1 MESWMEKHLIMV
13 ANLIGNKYS
22 IGEMIG
28 IGSTSA
34 AFQAVSS
41 SGALFA
47 LKIPRDEIA
56 YRTWK
61 NNNQKAFCNCER
73 YCSGYVGPVRVIRPI
88 EDATDYLLEPF
99 ADGQPL
105 TWELYSSLSAAD
117 KRVLCSDFSKFLAHA
132 HTQNSTNKPHPAVLD
147 GGEISMKDSISLF
160 QKQNAISPSEEIAF
174 RRAVEMFE
182 SRDQS
187 DEVACLVHGDYSA
200 SNVIY
205 DVEKKTLS
213 IIDFGSSC
221 VDCIYRDFVPA
232 FAHVSTQVSYRFF
245 SDVIKEYNRLPQ
257 CTTHISVEKVA
268 LFHYLAAVHE
278 AGLMAHCQKLD
289 AYETRKL
296 VDSFLIPIL
305 NRISEMI
312 V

>member
-1 MESWMEKHLIMV
+1 MESWLEKHLIIV
-13 ANLIGNKYS
+13 ANQIGNRYS
-22 IGEMIG
+22 IGDMIG
-28 IGSTSA
+28 VGSTTA
-34 AFQAVSS
+34 AFKAVSS
-41 SGALFA
+41 SGALLV

-56 YRTWK
+56 YRTW
-61 NNNQKAFCNCER
+61 NNDNQKAFCNCER
-73 YCSGYVGPVRVIRPI
+73 YCSEYVGPVRVVRPI
-88 EDATDYLLEPF
+88 EVATDYLLEPF
-99 ADGQPL
+99 AVGQPL
-105 TWELYSSLSAAD
+105 TWEIYSSLCAAD
-117 KRVLCSDFSKFLAHA
+117 KRVLCSDFSKFLAYA
-132 HTQNSTNKPHPAVLD
+132 HTQNLTKKLHPAVLD

-174 RRAVEMFE
+174 RQAVEMFE

-205 DVEKKTLS
+205 DVDNKWLS

-245 SDVIKEYNRLPQ
+245 ADVITEYNSLPQ
-257 CTTHISVEKVA
+257 CTTQISVEKVA

-296 VDSFLIPIL
+296 VASFLIPIL

-312 V
+312 I